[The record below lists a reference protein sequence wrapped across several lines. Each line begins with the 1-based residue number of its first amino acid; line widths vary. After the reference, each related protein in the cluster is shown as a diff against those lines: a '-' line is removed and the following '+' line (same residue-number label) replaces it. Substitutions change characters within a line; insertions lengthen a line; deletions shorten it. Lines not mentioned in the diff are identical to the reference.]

1 MRQHARTSW
10 VPVVAAVAVLAG
22 VAGQAGAQV
31 ALSGLSS
38 DLLAARQR
46 ADARAVILYREG
58 LLRVVGFLET
68 RPDLVPVARPAA
80 PRLLGAV
87 QREELLLAWKS
98 FLDYLLA
105 LDSISRLH
113 HDFQDLPKAPRA
125 ASFAID
131 AAAFLA
137 QYRSALDLLALL
149 DRDPSLGVLLDE
161 SVPELGLPAGT
172 YSGVRLRFLHVAR
185 AGELAA
191 FEAIDA
197 TWDHPAYGG
206 LRPGME
212 EDRRAIWAAGTG
224 KAEVMT
230 LKNAFRVVRQVGF
243 AAWFPVQAG
252 VAGWMGD
259 TRVAS
264 RQALVSAAQVKSLGE
279 RLQPGD
285 ILLERREWY
294 LSNVGL
300 PGYWPHAALYVGTPG
315 ERERFFATDE
325 VKAWVR
331 GQGVAS
337 GGFGEL
343 LALREPGAEREGRA
357 FEAGSPV
364 RVLEAMSEGVV
375 FTALEHS
382 AAADAVAVVRPRLP
396 RAAVAAAI
404 LRAFHFAGRPYDF
417 NFDFTTDQAIVCT
430 ELVAKAFDPQAAPPG
445 LRFPVLKVLGR
456 PATPA
461 NEIVRQLDA
470 QWGTDAQQLDLIVF
484 LDGDEKS
491 KQAVEA
497 SADVFRGSWRRP
509 KWHIFLPQDGR

>member
-1 MRQHARTSW
+1 MRQHARTAW
-10 VPVVAAVAVLAG
+10 LPVVAAVVALAG
-22 VAGQAGAQV
+22 MAGQAGAQV

-46 ADARAVILYREG
+46 ADAGSLILYREG

-113 HDFQDLPKAPRA
+113 HDFQDLPKGGREI
-125 ASFAID
+125 SFVID

-149 DRDPSLGVLLDE
+149 DRDPSLAVLLDE
-161 SVPELGLPAGT
+161 AVPELGLPAGT

-212 EDRRAIWAAGTG
+212 EDRRAIWAVGKG

-264 RQALVSAAQVKSLGE
+264 RQALVSAAQVKALGE

-343 LALREPGAEREGRA
+343 LALREPGAER
-357 FEAGSPV
+357 
-364 RVLEAMSEGVV
+364 
-375 FTALEHS
+375 LEHS

-470 QWGTDAQQLDLIVF
+470 QWGTDAQQLDLVVF

>member
-1 MRQHARTSW
+1 M
-10 VPVVAAVAVLAG
+10 
-22 VAGQAGAQV
+22 AGQAGAQFTLS
-31 ALSGLSS
+31 ALDAR
-38 DLLAARQR
+38 DLPARQR
-46 ADARAVILYREG
+46 ADAAAVTIYREG
-58 LLRVVGFLET
+58 LIRVVGFLEA
-68 RPDLVPVARPAA
+68 RPDLAPVTRPAEG
-80 PRLLGAV
+80 RLLGAV
-87 QREELLLAWKS
+87 QRDELRQAWKS

-113 HDFQDLPKAPRA
+113 HDFQDLPKGPRE
-125 ASFAID
+125 ASFVID

-149 DRDPSLGVLLDE
+149 DRDRSLDALLDE
-161 SVPELGLPAGT
+161 VVPEIGLPAGT
-172 YSGVRLRFLHVAR
+172 YSGVRLRFLQVAR

-191 FEAIDA
+191 FEAVDA
-197 TWDHPAYGG
+197 TWERPEFGG
-206 LRPGME
+206 LRAGME
-212 EDRRAIWAAGTG
+212 EDRRAIWTAGKG
-224 KAEVMT
+224 KGEALT
-230 LKNAFRVVRQVGF
+230 LKNAFKVVGRVGF

-264 RQALVSAAQVKSLGE
+264 RRALVSPDQIKALGE

-300 PGYWPHAALYVGTPG
+300 PGYWPHVALYVGTPE

-325 VKAWVR
+325 VRTWVR
-331 GQGVAS
+331 AQGVAS

-343 LALREPGAEREGRA
+343 LAGREPAADRQGRA
-357 FEAGSPV
+357 SEAGNPV

-382 AAADAVAVVRPRLP
+382 AAADAVAVVRPRLLG
-396 RAAVAAAI
+396 AAVAGAI

-417 NFDFTTDQAIVCT
+417 NFDFSTDRAIVCT
-430 ELVAKAFDPQAAPPG
+430 ELVAKAFDPQVAPPG
-445 LRFPVLKVLGR
+445 LRFPVLRVLGR

-461 NEIVRQLDA
+461 NEIVRQLDT
-470 QWGTDAQQLDLIVF
+470 QWGTDAQQLDLVVF
-484 LDGDEKS
+484 LDGEEKS
-491 KQAVEA
+491 AKAVEA
-497 SADVFRGSWRRP
+497 SAEVFRQSWRRP
-509 KWHIFLPQDGR
+509 KWHVFLPQDGQ